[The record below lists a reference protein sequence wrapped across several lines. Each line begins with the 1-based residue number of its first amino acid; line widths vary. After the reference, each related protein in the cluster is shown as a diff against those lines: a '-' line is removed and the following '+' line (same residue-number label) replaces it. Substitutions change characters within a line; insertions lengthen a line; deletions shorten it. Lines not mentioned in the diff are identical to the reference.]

1 MAVSRKDCTNVIFL
15 HVIFLVALNII
26 HNPKLVHGDSTLI
39 DSVCRDTPFPI
50 DCHNCFGSNP
60 LSSQADVKGLAGIAI
75 NCLYAPATD
84 VDNLLRTYTTYGQ
97 SQYAFCLQQFD
108 SIVQNL
114 SLALQSWKN
123 NQYRDSQN
131 LLEKATIH
139 NPKFVNG
146 DVTLIRHICR
156 EIAYPVDCNNCL
168 DSNPLSSRADVKG
181 LAGIAINCSYA
192 IAIDVDNQLRELTG
206 YSQYQYTFCL
216 QQFDS
221 IVQNPSQALQ
231 SCKNNQ
237 YRDSRNLL
245 GKALVAYF
253 KCLKSLNKPSDLS
266 RHAFCCS
273 SQNQNF
279 FSEFFW
285 SPCTD

>member
-1 MAVSRKDCTNVIFL
+1 MAVSRKDCSNMIFL
-15 HVIFLVALNII
+15 YVIFLVAL
-26 HNPKLVHGDSTLI
+26 K
-39 DSVCRDTPFPI
+39 
-50 DCHNCFGSNP
+50 
-60 LSSQADVKGLAGIAI
+60 
-75 NCLYAPATD
+75 
-84 VDNLLRTYTTYGQ
+84 
-97 SQYAFCLQQFD
+97 
-108 SIVQNL
+108 
-114 SLALQSWKN
+114 
-123 NQYRDSQN
+123 
-131 LLEKATIH
+131 TIH